1 MEYAQEAGVG
11 GDSEHPE
18 EHPPSSSKERRIAVA
33 QGHQRHP
40 AHGQEGKVNS
50 ANFAIT
56 EFSEVRHRPT
66 PNVFVGTSDRG
77 MREGH
82 KRDKQM
88 MGEGTGTLYR
98 IVVRS
103 ELSDRYAVAFEGMK
117 METKDGETILTGE
130 VKDQPHL
137 YGILDRINGLGLVL
151 LSVRALPK
159 DAHLSA
165 ERNREPKAMNW
176 EVGGG

>member
-1 MEYAQEAGVG
+1 
-11 GDSEHPE
+11 
-18 EHPPSSSKERRIAVA
+18 
-33 QGHQRHP
+33 
-40 AHGQEGKVNS
+40 
-50 ANFAIT
+50 
-56 EFSEVRHRPT
+56 
-66 PNVFVGTSDRG
+66 

-88 MGEGTGTLYR
+88 MGEGTGTVYR

-130 VKDQPHL
+130 VIDQPHL
-137 YGILDRINGLGLVL
+137 FGVLDRIHGLGLEL
-151 LSVRALPK
+151 LSVRALPE
-159 DAHLSA
+159 DAHPSA